1 MSLKGKAAAIG
12 IGELKPFKEHGDL
25 TALGLMARVSAEA
38 IADAGLEKK
47 DIDGFLVGVP
57 YSDPGMIYPASAA
70 EVLGLN
76 TRMLNQVDIGGASA
90 AGMIWRAAAA
100 IDAGMCSAVLCL
112 VADLNKVGDQR
123 PPVISV
129 QREFEAPYGNIG
141 ANCGYAMIAHRH
153 MYEYGTTARQM
164 AKVAVDQRTNAL
176 KNPLATFNDKPL
188 TIDDVLNSRMIV
200 DPLHLYEIVSP
211 VSGGAA
217 IIVASPEVAKRSKN
231 APIWLLGAGEYA
243 NHSTITYAPSITTSP
258 IKVAAENA
266 FKMAGLQPKDM
277 DLVCPYDC
285 YTITVIVTLEDAGF
299 CKKGQGGPFVLEHD
313 LTYAGD
319 FPCNTHGGQL
329 SFGQPGLAGGM
340 SHVTEGIRQ
349 LIRPA
354 EPSSRHRCGRAQDYR
369 RHRFASLPI
378 LRSFGGL
385 FSSAAKCLRH
395 ARGQTPL
402 RAGDW
407 QDQAFQGHCCLIKTH
422 LLHIRRD
429 RMDGLNDLLT
439 SPGASLAPSAR
450 RRRGPRARNGG
461 DSGREDQRGQ
471 RPRSRA
477 GRG

>member
-12 IGELKPFKEHGDL
+12 IGELKPVKEPGDL
-25 TALGLMARVSAEA
+25 TALGLMARVAAEA

-57 YSDPGMIYPASAA
+57 FSDPGMIYPASAA

-76 TRMLNQVDIGGASA
+76 LRMLNQVDIGGASP

-100 IDAGMCSAVLCL
+100 IDAGICSAVLCV
-112 VADLNKVGDQR
+112 VADLNKAGDQR
-123 PPVISV
+123 PPVVSV

-153 MYEYGTTARQM
+153 MHEYGTTARQM

-217 IIVASPEVAKRSKN
+217 IIVASPEVAKRAKHP
-231 APIWLLGAGEYA
+231 PIWLLGAGEAA

-258 IKVAAENA
+258 IKPAAEAA

-277 DLVCPYDC
+277 DIVCPYDC

-299 CKKGQGGPFVLEHD
+299 CKKGQGGPFVAEHD

-340 SHVTEGIRQ
+340 SHVTEAIRQ
-349 LIRPA
+349 LM
-354 EPSSRHRCGRAQDYR
+354 GRGGERQVKNAALGYVNGNGGIMSEQ
-369 RHRFASLPI
+369 ASLI
-378 LRSFGGL
+378 LERRS
-385 FSSAAKCLRH
+385 
-395 ARGQTPL
+395 
-402 RAGDW
+402 
-407 QDQAFQGHCCLIKTH
+407 
-422 LLHIRRD
+422 
-429 RMDGLNDLLT
+429 
-439 SPGASLAPSAR
+439 
-450 RRRGPRARNGG
+450 
-461 DSGREDQRGQ
+461 
-471 RPRSRA
+471 
-477 GRG
+477 